1 VDHFDLIYLVF
12 IYLSL
17 IVFNVCI
24 VFNTSALGDVS
35 LGLVFL
41 EGGVDLVENVLVEPG
56 LLVFS
61 ETLQ

>member
-41 EGGVDLVENVLVEPG
+41 EGGVDLLENVLVEPG